1 MGISGSI
8 SVNLLAVILFL
19 LPGLAGVK
27 LGLERADRADW
38 LNRTDTTVL
47 SFFVSIASM
56 LILYFGQSALAQ
68 HFITIEGVKSSLDT
82 IPAAIGYYALLLII
96 ALLLGIII
104 GHMKFGENIPYLPS
118 LDDRWITYFNY
129 VKDQTDGDAPFI
141 RVDIETGD
149 EIRGEVVDYGE
160 AVNNRDVILKNPRY
174 VRYSE
179 EGRKVENY
187 RWTGRVYIHDQSI
200 THVEF
205 DDLDSAD
212 EVESDVPAEE
222 DETSKKEFNKERLE
236 ELAESVEVELKGEEG
251 K

>member
-1 MGISGSI
+1 MGISGNV

-47 SFFVSIASM
+47 SFFVSIISM
-56 LILYFGQSALAQ
+56 IFLYIGQSALQ
-68 HFITIEGVKSSLDT
+68 NQFVTTQGLKSSLDS
-82 IPAAIGYYALLLII
+82 IPEAIGYYTLLVIVAVI
-96 ALLLGIII
+96 LGILI
-104 GHMKFGENIPYLPS
+104 GEIEFGEDIPHLPS
-118 LDDRWITYFNY
+118 LDDRWITYFKY
-129 VKDQTDGDAPFI
+129 VKEETDGDAPFV
-141 RVDIETGD
+141 RVGIETGD
-149 EIRGEVVDYGE
+149 EIRGDVVDYGE
-160 AVNNRDVILKNPRY
+160 AVNNRDVILKNPTY

-179 EGRKVENY
+179 VGEEVENY

-212 EVESDVPAEE
+212 EVESNIPAEE
-222 DETSKKEFNKERLE
+222 DETSKEESNIEKLE
-236 ELAESVEVELKGEEG
+236 ELSESADVEFDEE
-251 K
+251 